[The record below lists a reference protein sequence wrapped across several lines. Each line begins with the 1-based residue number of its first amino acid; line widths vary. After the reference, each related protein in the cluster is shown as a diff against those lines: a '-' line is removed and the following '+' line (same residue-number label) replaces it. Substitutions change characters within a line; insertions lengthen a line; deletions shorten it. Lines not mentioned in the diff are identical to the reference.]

1 MCFFEFSLQIFHIPT
16 QPVSG
21 VRSAPLQGN
30 VSLSAFVVVIS
41 WNLMAVTENPG
52 LISQFVNI
60 CRTPNVWAKPW
71 FPVGFRLLL
80 LPMPWRRLFSKW
92 RVQWLGTLLKAVGLH
107 VAEVGRLAFPW
118 LHLKPS
124 STNQAII
131 IHYLLLAM
139 INWYP
144 NGCWCNTH
152 WKTECTPLKFIPTV
166 YEVPKD
172 PG

>member
-21 VRSAPLQGN
+21 VRSALLQGN

-152 WKTECTPLKFIPTV
+152 WKTERTPLKFIPTV